1 MAQFLPRIILILE
14 AEPVIGKELTASLEA
29 AGFRNIEVIDSVA
42 GAEVWVMNR
51 TPSVAIVD
59 IELKDG
65 SSAGIAQTLT
75 GRGVPM
81 IVSSGVPKKD
91 TDPAFQSSIWVRKPW
106 APAEMIAAIY
116 STWDLLLD

>member
-14 AEPVIGKELTASLEA
+14 AEPVIAKELTASLEA

-42 GAEVWVMNR
+42 DAEVWVMNR

-65 SSAGIAQTLT
+65 SSAGIAQMLT

-81 IVSSGVPKKD
+81 IVSSGVAKKE
-91 TDPAFQSSIWVRKPW
+91 TDPAFQSAIWVRKPW

>member
-1 MAQFLPRIILILE
+1 M
-14 AEPVIGKELTASLEA
+14 TASLEA

-65 SSAGIAQTLT
+65 SSSGIAQMLT
-75 GRGVPM
+75 GTM
-81 IVSSGVPKKD
+81 
-91 TDPAFQSSIWVRKPW
+91 
-106 APAEMIAAIY
+106 
-116 STWDLLLD
+116 